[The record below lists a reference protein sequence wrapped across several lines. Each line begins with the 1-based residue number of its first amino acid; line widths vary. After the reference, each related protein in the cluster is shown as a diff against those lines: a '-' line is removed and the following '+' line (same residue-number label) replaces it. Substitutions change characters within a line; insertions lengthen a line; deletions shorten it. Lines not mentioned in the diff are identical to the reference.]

1 MNEPIGLSEFMRVNG
16 MDPGAGLR
24 APMTA
29 SRTSSVRELIRI
41 HTPVWDPTI
50 KGLFRPED
58 IQHMRLGTE
67 DGIPAHRFN
76 LGDYGETKEHAS
88 DILIVV
94 SLDADDSTRMPK
106 PPDDRWGP
114 TMVNLFERW
123 VAGGMPE

>member
-1 MNEPIGLSEFMRVNG
+1 MNEPISLSEFMRVNS
-16 MDPGAGLR
+16 MDSGAGLL

-29 SRTSSVRELIRI
+29 SRTSSVLEFIRL

-50 KGLFRPED
+50 KGLFRPDD
-58 IQHMRLGTE
+58 IQHMRLGTAE
-67 DGIPAHRFN
+67 GIPAHPFN
-76 LGDYGETKEHAS
+76 LGDYGETKEHAAA
-88 DILIVV
+88 ILGVV
-94 SLDADDSTRMPK
+94 SLDADDSIRMPK